1 MNPESPHPPHPN
13 LRRILPLH
21 AAGVALLGSGWALV
35 YLLPFLA
42 RKDFDAGK
50 IATWVLTAAV
60 PVMQFFSVFWNHV
73 YARIRPGA
81 YFLIVALLACLPI
94 AAMGAAPN
102 IHAMLICFVLA
113 AFAGAGGGT
122 ALSPINADILRT
134 CYPDAT
140 RGRAYGIIAA
150 AQFVGV
156 MVFGQIMG
164 EWSDRD
170 PTAYRLF
177 LPLTAALM
185 AVGLVLLWRV
195 ASAEAIRTRPRPK
208 FLAGEAWFAP
218 LRDMKRI
225 LREDRRFFI
234 YETAFQTYG
243 IGWMICTAL
252 MPLIGEDQLRLQRA
266 DFAFATVTVFQLTMI
281 VLLAPAGRLSDRIG
295 ATRMASAS
303 FLWLMIY
310 PLGLIVVCSPWSP
323 LSPGYSLGAV
333 TVLYGIG
340 MVGVHLSW
348 TLGPVAFAPDAE
360 RAPHYLAIHGTLVG
374 VRAILF
380 QGLGVG
386 LYHLTGRFW
395 PALLIAGT
403 GFALA
408 SLIMRRI
415 TNGRTPPSGL

>member
-1 MNPESPHPPHPN
+1 MNRQSPTQPDA
-13 LRRILPLH
+13 RRVLPLH

-60 PVMQFFSVFWNHV
+60 PVMQFFSVFWNHL

-81 YFLIVALLACLPI
+81 YFLLVALLACPPI
-94 AAMGAAPN
+94 ALMAAVPN
-102 IHAMLICFVLA
+102 LHLMLVCFVLA
-113 AFAGAGGGT
+113 AFAGAGGGS

-140 RGRAYGIIAA
+140 RGRAYGIVAA
-150 AQFVGV
+150 AQFLGV

-164 EWSDRD
+164 EWSDRN
-170 PTAYRLF
+170 PAAYRLF
-177 LPLTAALM
+177 LPLTACLM
-185 AVGLVLLWRV
+185 AAGLLLLWRV
-195 ASAEAIRTRPRPK
+195 ASNEAIRTRTRPR
-208 FLAGEAWFAP
+208 FLAGEAWYAP

-225 LREDRRFFI
+225 LRADRRFLI
-234 YETAFQTYG
+234 YETAFQAYG

-252 MPLIGEDQLRLQRA
+252 MPLIGEDLLNLQRA
-266 DFAFATVTVFQLTMI
+266 DFAFATVTLFQLTLI
-281 VLLAPAGRLSDRIG
+281 VLLAPAGRLADRIG
-295 ATRMASAS
+295 ASRMASAS
-303 FLWLMIY
+303 FLWLTIY
-310 PLGLIVVCSPWSP
+310 PLGLIVVCTGWRV
-323 LSPGYSLGAV
+323 LSSGYTLGGV

-395 PALLIAGT
+395 PALAVAAV
-403 GFALA
+403 GFAIA
-408 SLIMRRI
+408 SRIMRRI
-415 TNGRTPPSGL
+415 TNGRTPLNGP